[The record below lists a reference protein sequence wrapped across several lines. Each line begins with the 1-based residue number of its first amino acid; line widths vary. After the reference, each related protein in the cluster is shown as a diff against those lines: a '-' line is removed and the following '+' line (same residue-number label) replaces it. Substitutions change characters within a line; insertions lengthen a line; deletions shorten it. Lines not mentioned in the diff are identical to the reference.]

1 MVRPGSMLNAGSVWA
16 GLMLGGA
23 GRVKRACGFP
33 TPRRPAGRL
42 RSRPWPVLGAKRPA
56 VRAAGIDVGKVRV
69 GVAVADDLGL
79 MAHPRPFL
87 DGRDPKRAIAALVA
101 LAAEEGIE
109 IFVVGLPRTLKGEVG
124 PSARKARRFAE
135 ALAAQS
141 GRPVELMDEWL
152 STKEA
157 RGRLRDQGL
166 DDREARQRID
176 SAAAAVVLQ
185 SWLDGRRGM
194 ASRGRSE

>member
-1 MVRPGSMLNAGSVWA
+1 
-16 GLMLGGA
+16 
-23 GRVKRACGFP
+23 
-33 TPRRPAGRL
+33 
-42 RSRPWPVLGAKRPA
+42 
-56 VRAAGIDVGKVRV
+56 
-69 GVAVADDLGL
+69 

-109 IFVVGLPRTLKGEVG
+109 IFVVGLPRTLKGEEG
-124 PSARKARRFAE
+124 PAARKARRFAA

-185 SWLDGRRGM
+185 SWLDGQR
-194 ASRGRSE
+194 ATAGRSGTE

>member
-1 MVRPGSMLNAGSVWA
+1 M
-16 GLMLGGA
+16 
-23 GRVKRACGFP
+23 
-33 TPRRPAGRL
+33 
-42 RSRPWPVLGAKRPA
+42 
-56 VRAAGIDVGKVRV
+56 
-69 GVAVADDLGL
+69 AVADELGL

-109 IFVVGLPRTLKGEVG
+109 IFVVGLPRTLKGEEG
-124 PSARKARRFAE
+124 PSALKARRFAE
-135 ALAAQS
+135 TLAAQS

-166 DDREARQRID
+166 DDRQARQRVD

-185 SWLDGRRGM
+185 SWLDGRRG
-194 ASRGRSE
+194 AALRSRTE

>member
-1 MVRPGSMLNAGSVWA
+1 M
-16 GLMLGGA
+16 
-23 GRVKRACGFP
+23 
-33 TPRRPAGRL
+33 
-42 RSRPWPVLGAKRPA
+42 

-79 MAHPRPFL
+79 MAHPRPHL

-101 LAAEEGIE
+101 LAAAEGIE
-109 IFVVGLPRTLKGEVG
+109 IFVVGLPRTLRGEEG
-124 PSARKARRFAE
+124 PSARKARRFAA

-141 GRPVELMDEWL
+141 GRPVELLDEWL

-157 RGRLRDQGL
+157 QGRLREQGL
-166 DDREARQRID
+166 DDREARQRVD

-185 SWLDGRRGM
+185 SWLDGRRRDS
-194 ASRGRSE
+194 AAWSRSE

>member
-1 MVRPGSMLNAGSVWA
+1 
-16 GLMLGGA
+16 
-23 GRVKRACGFP
+23 
-33 TPRRPAGRL
+33 
-42 RSRPWPVLGAKRPA
+42 

-69 GVAVADDLGL
+69 GVAVADELGL

-109 IFVVGLPRTLKGEVG
+109 IFVVGLPRTLKGEEG
-124 PSARKARRFAE
+124 PSALKARRFAE
-135 ALAAQS
+135 TLAAQS

-166 DDREARQRID
+166 DDRQARQRVD

-185 SWLDGRRGM
+185 SWLDGRRG
-194 ASRGRSE
+194 AALRSRTE